1 MAATK
6 SSQPGDVRRRILDE
20 STRLFAARGFEGTSL
35 QAMADAVGVRKPS
48 LLYHFDSKE
57 AIRDQ
62 VIDDLLTH
70 FRDEIPRRLTTAHG
84 GLDRFAQA
92 VSALVE
98 FFREDPDRA
107 RLVAREVLDQPEA
120 TRERLLTHLRPWVH
134 LVTDYIRMGQ
144 QSGRVRG
151 DVDPEVYLMQVV
163 MMVLGTVA
171 AAPVTGA
178 LLGRDEDEG
187 MPRRIEEMIR
197 LARVGLFVDRG
208 AGGEEKRAGTGTG
221 TGTG

>member
-6 SSQPGDVRRRILDE
+6 SSQPGDMRQRILGE

-35 QAMADAVGVRKPS
+35 QALADAVGVRKPS

-62 VIDDLLTH
+62 VIDDLLNH
-70 FRDEIPRRLTTAHG
+70 FRDEIPRRLAAAHG
-84 GLDRFAQA
+84 GLDRFASA

-107 RLVAREVLDQPEA
+107 RLVLREVLDQPRA
-120 TRERLLTHLRPWVH
+120 TQERLLTHLQPWVH
-134 LVTDYIRMGQ
+134 MVTDYIRMGQ
-144 QSGRVRG
+144 QSGHVRE

-171 AAPVTGA
+171 SAPVTGA
-178 LLGRDEDEG
+178 LLDRDEDPR
-187 MPRRIEEMIR
+187 MPRRIDELIR
-197 LARVGLFVDRG
+197 MARVGLFVDRD
-208 AGGEEKRAGTGTG
+208 EEKRSGKG
-221 TGTG
+221 